1 MTDHDKSQGA
11 RRNDK
16 TVGMSQRLLAA
27 VSLLGVSLGVSAA
40 APAAPIAAADDAV
53 ADLVVKVAENKL
65 SNPGTISGMGW
76 DVRTQSDQL
85 KQKGDTKTIHIDQ
98 FQTDQLKQKG
108 DGKTIHI
115 DDYKFQSNQKK
126 GANALPAVQSNQY
139 K

>member
-1 MTDHDKSQGA
+1 MTDHDRSKDAA
-11 RRNDK
+11 RNHIGK
-16 TVGMSQRLLAA
+16 AVGVSQRLLAA

-53 ADLVVKVAENKL
+53 AGDLVVKVAENKL

-76 DVRTQSDQL
+76 DVKTQKLDATPQLKSDQL
-85 KQKGDTKTIHIDQ
+85 KLQSDQVKGSS
-98 FQTDQLKQKG
+98 
-108 DGKTIHI
+108 KTIHI
-115 DDYKFQSNQKK
+115 DDYKFQSTQKK